1 MSRTARFL
9 FAPVEESQSS
19 RDFLPFLPTGLISRN
34 QQAVVVR
41 ALVDTGA
48 TVNVLPFEIGQ
59 RLGLNWDELRISLEL
74 AGNLAQYEA
83 RAVVVAAKIEGFE
96 PVNLTFAWTRSPN
109 APLILGQMNF
119 FLEFNVC
126 FFRTESAFELS
137 KP

>member
-19 RDFLPFLPTGLISRN
+19 RDFLPFLPIGLISRN
-34 QQAVVVR
+34 QQ
-41 ALVDTGA
+41 
-48 TVNVLPFEIGQ
+48 
-59 RLGLNWDELRISLEL
+59 
-74 AGNLAQYEA
+74 
-83 RAVVVAAKIEGFE
+83 AVVVAAKIEGFE